1 VFCPPFNTF
10 SPRFADLPDRS
21 YFRLDPRADYGPL
34 NEVARHRVNT
44 QLIVD
49 QWDDICRV
57 AGTLHTRAATASQVI
72 RSLQRAGQPTTLGRA
87 IAEVGCAARTP
98 AMFAYV
104 TSEPHRRRILTQ
116 LNRRKLGTR
125 WPVMCSTGGGAISTR
140 PTEPARNSSW
150 VPWGWSA
157 MR

>member
-1 VFCPPFNTF
+1 MFCPPFNTF

-98 AMFAYV
+98 RCSLRASR
-104 TSEPHRRRILTQ
+104 TISLP
-116 LNRRKLGTR
+116 NR
-125 WPVMCSTGGGAISTR
+125 P
-140 PTEPARNSSW
+140 E
-150 VPWGWSA
+150 
-157 MR
+157 